1 MASSGEKSDGA
12 IRTRGDSEQALRI
25 EFTGQFKKDF
35 KLAIKKGC
43 NPKALEEVITLLSA
57 EQPLPEKYRD
67 HPLENSRNYKNMRE
81 CHIKPDWL
89 LIYKV
94 YSDRLVL
101 ELIRTG
107 THSDLF

>member
-1 MASSGEKSDGA
+1 MLK
-12 IRTRGDSEQALRI
+12 I
-25 EFTGQFKKDF
+25 EFTGQFKRDY
-35 KLAIKKGC
+35 KLALKRGFRESD
-43 NPKALEEVITLLSA
+43 LTTVVSLLAS
-57 EQPLPEKYRD
+57 EKPLPAKYRD
-67 HPLENSRNYKNMRE
+67 HALENSRNYKGLRE

>member
-1 MASSGEKSDGA
+1 MLK
-12 IRTRGDSEQALRI
+12 I

-35 KLAIKKGC
+35 KLALRRGC
-43 NPKALEEVITLLSA
+43 DPQDLATVISFLAA
-57 EQPLPEKYRD
+57 EQTLPEKYRD
-67 HPLENSRNYKNMRE
+67 HPLESSRNYKGMRE

-89 LIYKV
+89 LIYKI

-101 ELIRTG
+101 ALIRTG

>member
-1 MASSGEKSDGA
+1 MLKLEY
-12 IRTRGDSEQALRI
+12 
-25 EFTGQFKKDF
+25 TGQFKKDY
-35 KLAIKKGC
+35 KLAVKRGC
-43 NPKALEEVITLLSA
+43 DIQELTNIITLLA
-57 EQPLPEKYRD
+57 NEQPLPEKYRD
-67 HPLENSRNYKNMRE
+67 HALENSRNYKNMRE

-94 YSDRLVL
+94 YQDRLIL

>member
-1 MASSGEKSDGA
+1 MLK
-12 IRTRGDSEQALRI
+12 I
-25 EFTGQFKKDF
+25 EFTGQFKKDY
-35 KLAIKKGC
+35 KAALKRGC
-43 NPKALEEVITLLSA
+43 DPQELTTVITLLAS
-57 EQPLPEKYRD
+57 EQPLPAKYRD
-67 HPLENSRNYKNMRE
+67 HALANSRGFKDVRE

-89 LIYKV
+89 LVYKI

>member
-1 MASSGEKSDGA
+1 MLK
-12 IRTRGDSEQALRI
+12 I
-25 EFTGQFKKDF
+25 EFTGQFKKDYR
-35 KLAIKKGC
+35 LAIRRGC
-43 NPKALEEVITLLSA
+43 DPQELSTVVSMLA
-57 EQPLPEKYRD
+57 HEQTLPEKYRD
-67 HPLENSRNYKNMRE
+67 HALENSRNFKGMRE

-107 THSDLF
+107 THSDLFSK

>member
-1 MASSGEKSDGA
+1 MLK
-12 IRTRGDSEQALRI
+12 I
-25 EFTGQFKKDF
+25 EFTGQFKKDY
-35 KLAIKKGC
+35 KLAVKRGCDIKELT
-43 NPKALEEVITLLSA
+43 NVITMLA
-57 EQPLPEKYRD
+57 NEQTLPEKNRD
-67 HPLENSRNYKNMRE
+67 HALENSRNYKNMRE

-101 ELIRTG
+101 ELIRTS

>member
-1 MASSGEKSDGA
+1 MLK
-12 IRTRGDSEQALRI
+12 I
-25 EFTGQFKKDF
+25 EFTGQFKRDY
-35 KLAIKKGC
+35 KLALKRGC
-43 NPKALEEVITLLSA
+43 NERDLTMVVSLLASG
-57 EQPLPEKYRD
+57 QPLPAKYRD
-67 HPLENSRNYKNMRE
+67 HALENSRNYKNVRE

-107 THSDLF
+107 THSDIF

>member
-1 MASSGEKSDGA
+1 MLK
-12 IRTRGDSEQALRI
+12 I
-25 EFTGQFKKDF
+25 EFTGQFKKDY
-35 KLAIKKGC
+35 KAALKRGC
-43 NPKALEEVITLLSA
+43 DPQELTTVITLLAS
-57 EQPLPEKYRD
+57 EQPLPAKYRD
-67 HPLENSRNYKNMRE
+67 HALVNSHGFKDVRE

-89 LIYKV
+89 LIYKI